1 MVTLPKLAHDVRE
14 TLDMKLFY
22 DILRGKSMTDSFV
35 LIAGLER
42 GKPPRPV
49 ELSVRAVGSEK
60 CVFVEQFLEVGT
72 LCDRADYIT
81 EMQKRKRPFDR
92 GISSRKGIEY

>member
-1 MVTLPKLAHDVRE
+1 MVTLQKLAHDVRE

-49 ELSVRAVGSEK
+49 ELSVRAVGSGK
-60 CVFVEQFLEVGT
+60 CVLVEQFLEVGT